1 MSAFPV
7 RHTSVP
13 RATDP
18 EPIGT
23 GYRIAF
29 DRHPGCDLDWLPPDA
44 FGRLYPDLEQAMAI
58 AKQIDTL
65 GDGIAGDRVRVI
77 HAASGRVL
85 WHSVASDLFVD
96 DTPVENVH
104 V

>member
-29 DRHPGCDLDWLPPDA
+29 DRPPGSDLDWLPPDA
-44 FGRLYPDLEQAMAI
+44 FGRLYPGLEQAI
-58 AKQIDTL
+58 AVARQIDAL
-65 GDGIAGDRVRVI
+65 GDGIGGDTVRVI
-77 HAASGRVL
+77 HADSGRIL
-85 WHSVASDLFVD
+85 WHSIPLDALAGDP
-96 DTPVENVH
+96 PVEDAH

>member
-1 MSAFPV
+1 MSAFPF
-7 RHTSVP
+7 RCALTP
-13 RATDP
+13 RAADP
-18 EPIGT
+18 ERRDAGD
-23 GYRIAF
+23 RIAF
-29 DRHPGCDLDWLPPDA
+29 DRHPGGDLDWLPPDA

-96 DTPVENVH
+96 DIPVENVH

>member
-1 MSAFPV
+1 MSAFPF
-7 RHTSVP
+7 RCALTP
-13 RATDP
+13 RAADP
-18 EPIGT
+18 ERSDT

-85 WHSVASDLFVD
+85 WHSVASDPFVD
-96 DTPVENVH
+96 DTP
-104 V
+104 